1 MNTQLLNDFVTRIR
15 VNVES
20 LSLEISRNNI
30 DTKETFNK
38 IKQTKNDLTHL
49 YNLIKIEENIQETQ
63 KNVTQLNIEYMD
75 VSTKLTLLQNHQLL
89 IEMESDKIHIIT

>member
-49 YNLIKIEENIQETQ
+49 YNLIKIEENIQE
-63 KNVTQLNIEYMD
+63 NNA
-75 VSTKLTLLQNHQLL
+75 SNR
-89 IEMESDKIHIIT
+89 

>member
-49 YNLIKIEENIQETQ
+49 YNLIKIEENIQEIQ
-63 KNVTQLNIEYMD
+63 ASNR
-75 VSTKLTLLQNHQLL
+75 
-89 IEMESDKIHIIT
+89 

>member
-63 KNVTQLNIEYMD
+63 VLNR
-75 VSTKLTLLQNHQLL
+75 
-89 IEMESDKIHIIT
+89 

>member
-49 YNLIKIEENIQETQ
+49 YNLIKIEENIQESQ
-63 KNVTQLNIEYMD
+63 VLNR
-75 VSTKLTLLQNHQLL
+75 
-89 IEMESDKIHIIT
+89 

>member
-49 YNLIKIEENIQETQ
+49 YNLMKIEENIQETQ
-63 KNVTQLNIEYMD
+63 VLNR
-75 VSTKLTLLQNHQLL
+75 
-89 IEMESDKIHIIT
+89 